1 MYSDGSFKI
10 VYFYYSAA
18 IQVNGKMGVD
28 AFVASTGLKMTNTFF
43 TSTLA
48 DGSITLKDG
57 KIFNLDINLPNERQE
72 IFNAQ

>member
-1 MYSDGSFKI
+1 MF
-10 VYFYYSAA
+10 FFLNRAA
-18 IQVNGKMGVD
+18 IQVNSKMGVD
-28 AFVASTGLKMTNTFF
+28 AFIASTGLKMSNTFY

-57 KIFNLDINLPNERQE
+57 KIFNLDINLPDDRQE